1 MATKARIAAVNHTGV
16 TVSDLDRWI
25 TLFRDVLGLEVTEKS
40 RHRGAFIEGVTGVPG
55 AEIDIAY
62 ARLPGH
68 TVELLQ
74 YVKPDARR
82 RSDLRPCDAGF
93 LHLALQV
100 DDLDAVLAAIE
111 PAGFAPVEPPQT
123 VPAGPR
129 KGARTVYT
137 RDPDGVVLEFQEAPK
152 EGGPGAS

>member
-16 TVSDLDRWI
+16 TVSDLDCWI
-25 TLFRDVLGLEVTEKS
+25 TLFRDVLGLEVTEKT
-40 RHRGAFIEGVTGVPG
+40 RHSGSFIEGVTGVPG

-68 TVELLQ
+68 TIELLQ
-74 YVKPDARR
+74 YVQPDDRR
-82 RSDLRPCDAGF
+82 RSDLRPCDSGF

-111 PAGFAPVEPPQT
+111 PAGFLPVEPPQT

-137 RDPDGVVLEFQEAPK
+137 RDPDGVVLEFQETVK
-152 EGGPGAS
+152 EGGPEAS